1 MSDIDA
7 EAAAD
12 VDDITETDAR
22 ILNVLAD
29 GRNVPSNIAD
39 EIERHPKHVSDRL
52 STLRDSGLVRHV
64 GRENVSLHEITERGH
79 DVREAYREFQAALQ
93 G

>member
-22 ILNVLAD
+22 ILDVLAD

-39 EIERHPKHVSDRL
+39 ETDRHVKHVSQRL
-52 STLRDSGLVRHV
+52 STLLETGLIRRV
-64 GRENVSLHEITERGH
+64 GRKSVSLYEITERGRE
-79 DVREAYREFQAALQ
+79 VRGAYHEFQAALQ

>member
-1 MSDIDA
+1 MSDIDV

-22 ILNVLAD
+22 ILAVLAD

-39 EIERHPKHVSDRL
+39 EIDRHAKHVSQRL
-52 STLRDSGLVRHV
+52 SELRDAGLVRQV
-64 GRENVSLHEITERGH
+64 GRETVSLYEITERGR
-79 DVREAYREFQAALQ
+79 DVREAYHEFQAALQ